1 MVRSFSL
8 FALLS
13 ALASPA
19 LAHPHAW
26 IDAKVEVIL
35 NASNQ
40 ATSVRISWVYDN
52 LYSLY
57 VVSDRGMDV
66 DWDGK
71 LTPEEEA
78 ALAGFDMQWDAG
90 FPGDTY
96 ALLGEAPLPLSR
108 PRDWTATYAD
118 ERVTTTHLRD
128 FDAPIALG
136 DLPLILQL
144 YDPSYYVAYAIPFDP
159 VVTGGVGCTAQ
170 VFVPD
175 LDEAAVEMQAALA
188 EYTADVDL
196 EAEFPA
202 IGAAYAEEVRVTCPA
217 L

>member
-1 MVRSFSL
+1 MSRFRILIAMLMTVPG
-8 FALLS
+8 
-13 ALASPA
+13 PA

-26 IDAKVEVIL
+26 IDGKVEVIL
-35 NASNQ
+35 NDANQ
-40 ATSVRISWVYDN
+40 ATGVRIFWVYDS

-78 ALAGFDMQWDAG
+78 ALSGFDMDWDEG

-96 ALLGEAPLPLSR
+96 ALLGETALPLSR
-108 PRDWTATYAD
+108 PKDWTATYAD
-118 ERVTTTHLRD
+118 DRVTTTHLRT
-128 FDAPIALG
+128 FDAPVPLG
-136 DLPLILQL
+136 DLPLIVQL
-144 YDPSYYVAYAIPFDP
+144 YDPGYYVAYAIPYDP
-159 VVTGGVGCTAQ
+159 VVTGGVGCSAQ

-175 LDEAAVEMQAALA
+175 LDEAAAELQAALA
-188 EYTADVDL
+188 EFTPDIDL
-196 EAEFPA
+196 EADFPA

-217 L
+217 P

>member
-1 MVRSFSL
+1 MIRSLSFI
-8 FALLS
+8 ALLT
-13 ALASPA
+13 AGPSPA

-35 NASNQ
+35 DGANQ
-40 ATSVRISWVYDN
+40 ATGVRISWVYDT

-57 VVSDRGMDV
+57 VVSDMALDP

-78 ALAGFDMQWDAG
+78 RLSGFDMDWDAG

-108 PRDWTATYAD
+108 PEDWTATYAD
-118 ERVTTTHLRD
+118 DRITTTHLRL
-128 FDAPIALG
+128 FDAPVPLG
-136 DLPLILQL
+136 DAPLILQL
-144 YDPSYYVAYAIPFDP
+144 YDPGYYVAYAIPYDP
-159 VVTGGVGCTAQ
+159 VVTGGAGCSAQ

-175 LDEAAVEMQAALA
+175 LDQAAAEMQAALA
-188 EYTADVDL
+188 EFTPDIDL
-196 EAEFPA
+196 EADFPA
-202 IGAAYAEEVRVTCPA
+202 IGAAYAEEVRVTCAPP
-217 L
+217 

>member
-1 MVRSFSL
+1 MRKLGRLIATLMMAPV
-8 FALLS
+8 
-13 ALASPA
+13 PA

-35 NASNQ
+35 NDANQ
-40 ATSVRISWVYDN
+40 ATAVRITWVYDN

-71 LTPEEEA
+71 LTPEEEV
-78 ALAGFDMQWDAG
+78 ALSGFDMDWDEG

-96 ALLGEAPLPLSR
+96 ALLGDAALPLSR
-108 PRDWTATYAD
+108 PEDWTATYVD
-118 ERVTTTHLRD
+118 ERVTTTHLRS
-128 FDAPIALG
+128 FDAPVALG
-136 DLPLILQL
+136 DLPLIVQL
-144 YDPSYYVAYAIPFDP
+144 YDPGYYVAYAIPYDP
-159 VVTGGVGCTAQ
+159 VVTGGVGCSAQ

-175 LDEAAVEMQAALA
+175 LDEAAAELQAALS
-188 EYTADVDL
+188 EYTPDIDL

-217 L
+217 P